1 MTDYRPDLMFIG
13 NGFHAQR
20 TEDKTAWNILMPS
33 SKERLLKVKE
43 LHEFHEKKLSI
54 QNFDESWSF
63 AYVNPNND
71 YHVLVSDKKYKYA
84 DNYCFGFA
92 RVDCIDESG
101 WTYVNKQEE
110 TMKHRFEIA
119 FNFSNYWAVVKL
131 KNTNSNNGW
140 ALVNCNGKIMET
152 QSIETLQYATD
163 PLKLALM
170 KDPKNF
176 FLLPDLFFLNGTN
189 LDKYLKIADESVDS
203 FYKEN
208 NVIYNKKNSKIIK
221 QAFRAKIESVRN
233 PNQENQV
240 WEEFKTQFP
249 SNNENKTLNQ

>member
-13 NGFHAQR
+13 SGFHAER
-20 TEDKTAWNILMPS
+20 TEDKKAWSILLPN
-33 SKERLLKVKE
+33 KQERLLKVKD

-54 QNFDESWSF
+54 QNFDDSWSF

-71 YHVLVSDKKYKYA
+71 HNILVSEKIYKYA
-84 DNYCFGFA
+84 DNFCFGLA

-131 KNTNSNNGW
+131 KNTNSNSGW
-140 ALVNCNGKIMET
+140 AIVNSNGKIIET
-152 QSIETLQYATD
+152 SINETLQYVTD

-176 FLLPDLFFLNGTN
+176 FMLPDMFFLNGSN
-189 LDKYLKIADESVDS
+189 LGKYIKVADETVDLLNKTN
-203 FYKEN
+203 KE
-208 NVIYNKKNSKIIK
+208 IYNKQNCKIIK
-221 QAFRAKIESVRN
+221 QAFRAKVEYVRN
-233 PNQENQV
+233 PNQENKI
-240 WEEFKTQFP
+240 WNEFKEQLEP
-249 SNNENKTLNQ
+249 QMEIKH